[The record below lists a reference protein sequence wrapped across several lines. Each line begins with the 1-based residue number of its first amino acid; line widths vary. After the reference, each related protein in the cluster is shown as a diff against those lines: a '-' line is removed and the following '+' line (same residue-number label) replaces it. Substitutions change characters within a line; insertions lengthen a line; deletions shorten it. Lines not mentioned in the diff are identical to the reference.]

1 MPHPSK
7 NITPKQEQQRTPK
20 QEQNLTWQQQMLGS
34 SVSWLRV
41 VAALYAYSCQVH
53 GASGVPD
60 YVDVPVPKPD
70 RPGALG
76 RLAGTGA

>member
-1 MPHPSK
+1 MPEDWIK
-7 NITPKQEQQRTPK
+7 M
-20 QEQNLTWQQQMLGS
+20 NLSWQQQVLGS

-70 RPGALG
+70 RPGAFG